1 MILRRD
7 LDTALATGKLAFG
20 AVLLTVC
27 AAGCESSSSPPTASS
42 AMPVPALRNAQVQI
56 VPVPPDTAD
65 ARSLIRAE
73 ADRARREGRVL
84 IVYVGA
90 PWCEPCQRFHQ
101 AAAAGELNQR
111 FPTLRLL
118 EFDRDMHE
126 AALADAGC
134 LSRMI
139 PLFAR
144 PTSDGRCSPDRRVEG
159 GIKGEGAVA
168 FIVPR
173 LEQMMRP

>member
-1 MILRRD
+1 MTFFCDLRSILP
-7 LDTALATGKLAFG
+7 GKLAFG
-20 AVLLTVC
+20 APFLVVC
-27 AAGCESSSSPPTASS
+27 AAGCESSSAPPAPSS
-42 AMPVPALRNAQVQI
+42 ATPVSAPTRAQVEVVPA
-56 VPVPPDTAD
+56 PPDTAD

-73 ADRARREGRVL
+73 ADKARREGRNL

-90 PWCEPCQRFHQ
+90 PWCEPCQRFHK
-101 AAAAGELNQR
+101 AAAAGELNER

-139 PLFAR
+139 PLFAK

-159 GIKGEGAVA
+159 AIKGEGAVA

-173 LEQMMRP
+173 LEQVMRP